1 MPVNYFLLGPVG
13 FVKDLSIWN
22 SALSSGELFNQFS
35 RGVGDVRA
43 VDVALDLVNAPSHK
57 DGGPIASGVSES
69 PLLRRLRR
77 DQSQSN
83 PHQDFD
89 EATLQIQQQLLR
101 EAEVARTTCSSKAAA
116 TTTESGDS
124 LVAVGQQHTGAAPSP
139 VSSPSPSPSP
149 ARSSYAHRL
158 DLYAQAAELGS
169 AEGLYHWAMMLA
181 FGVEK
186 GDVDCGI
193 DNLAE
198 VHTAVLIDTIV
209 CCVVILVTMALCV
222 GVDA

>member
-1 MPVNYFLLGPVG
+1 VNYVLGPVG

-22 SALSSGELFNQFS
+22 SALSSGKLFNQFS

-116 TTTESGDS
+116 TPTESGDS
-124 LVAVGQQHTGAAPSP
+124 LVAVGQQHSGATPSP
-139 VSSPSPSPSP
+139 VSSPSPSP
-149 ARSSYAHRL
+149 ARSSYTHRL

-198 VHTAVLIDTIV
+198 VHTAVLISTII
-209 CCVVILVTMALCV
+209 CCVVILIRMCLCA